1 MSRLLEE
8 FNVKVK
14 NHDYQLNDYLIFKDK
29 DMLDEFRIKILED
42 LSDKG
47 FLNDYVS
54 IDLIDGEIDKITHGY
69 DLSIEERGYL
79 FNLVDGEING
89 IGPITY
95 LLKDDIVSE
104 IMINSPSDIYVEVD
118 GVLKKDCSVSFINND
133 HIIRTVER
141 LIKGTDKVL
150 DKNNPI
156 LDARLEDGSR
166 INVVIP
172 PLSKNPVVTIRKF
185 KKNITDMDTLI
196 GNGSLTPYMARFLEA
211 SVRAKLNILVCG
223 GSASGRTTLLNV
235 LGNYIPNNE
244 RIIIIEEVG
253 EIDLNKEHVIS
264 LETNS
269 HDNFEVRDLIS
280 NSYRMR
286 ADRLIVDEL
295 RGREAFDML
304 QAMNTGYE
312 GSITSVYASNTKNAL
327 SKIETMLLMN
337 VNELSKSMI
346 SEYINE
352 AIDLVVHI
360 SKTKDGRKKID
371 DISEVILESGKL
383 QLQNIFEFK
392 TNGFSDNGNVKG
404 EFILQEY
411 IPNVLD
417 KIKKS
422 GIDSLDDI
430 FEFKP
435 GKAKK

>member
-244 RIIIIEEVG
+244 RIILIEEVG